1 MTLVRGPAC
10 SGFQCLL
17 ESASLLPGLWFDALC
32 RAFFEVSLHDGPEG
46 YFGLRARLGL
56 LKLRIVAEVRR
67 GERALR
73 PLACFVGVEASR
85 QSRASR
91 AVASSRR
98 DIGRSTFACHH
109 LASAARSGQG
119 SVKGDPVLH
128 ASGKRQRFDIR
139 LEASA
144 LPLGSTW
151 EASFVIASN
160 CFFKHS
166 GVTCGSPTPNIWHAA
181 RSFWR
186 SSR

>member
-1 MTLVRGPAC
+1 MTRFAARSLRYRSTMDPRVTSDCARASAFSSCGSWPRCAV
-10 SGFQCLL
+10 
-17 ESASLLPGLWFDALC
+17 ESAPFA
-32 RAFFEVSLHDGPEG
+32 R
-46 YFGLRARLGL
+46 LRASSA
-56 LKLRIVAEVRR
+56 LK
-67 GERALR
+67 
-73 PLACFVGVEASR
+73 
-85 QSRASR
+85 
-91 AVASSRR
+91 RR
-98 DIGRSTFACHH
+98 DSPERHAPLPRPDAILDDLRS
-109 LASAARSGQG
+109 LATISHPQPESGQG